1 MFKCESD
8 TETYLTR
15 VLRCRIFDISAPPRT
30 NQVISR
36 AISHLST
43 GLNSLQPGKNN
54 HYKQTTFTK
63 KKKKTKMPGRT
74 LASASGAEDAEME
87 DASTVVPPSAQR
99 STDSEEGGEPMEEDE
114 EEETGGN
121 GGAVEEEEEEE
132 PQRVRILPGS
142 TSTAAS
148 FEFLKEGHTLGNAL
162 RYIIMKNPDVEFCAY
177 AIPHPSEEKM
187 NLRIQTYDTTTA
199 TAALEKGLQDL
210 EDLCDVVSDEFWT
223 QREKFMASK

>member
-1 MFKCESD
+1 MPAA
-8 TETYLTR
+8 TR
-15 VLRCRIFDISAPPRT
+15 A
-30 NQVISR
+30 R
-36 AISHLST
+36 ASS
-43 GLNSLQPGKNN
+43 
-54 HYKQTTFTK
+54 
-63 KKKKTKMPGRT
+63 
-74 LASASGAEDAEME
+74 AEDADME
-87 DASTVVPPSAQR
+87 DATPPSAQQPV
-99 STDSEEGGEPMEEDE
+99 DGQEGGDPMEEDE
-114 EEETGGN
+114 EDNDVGG
-121 GGAVEEEEEEE
+121 EEESEE

-210 EDLCDVVSDEFWT
+210 EDLCDVVSEEFWM
-223 QREKFMASK
+223 QRDRFMAAKR